1 MRVYTGRLLAG
12 IAAFAVLMVLAGCGI
27 SIPADPEGTLE
38 RVRGGIMRV
47 GVSPNEPWTELND
60 NAPPS
65 GIEVDLVEDF
75 AESIGARIEWSG
87 GGEESLMEELRRGE
101 LDLVIGGLT
110 SKSPWT
116 DKAAITKPYAEA
128 ENEAGKQEKL
138 VMAARMGENAFL
150 LALERFLLEQGV
162 QP

>member
-1 MRVYTGRLLAG
+1 MRVYTERLLAG
-12 IAAFAVLMVLAGCGI
+12 VAALAVLIVLAGCGI

-38 RVRGGIMRV
+38 RVRGGTMRV

-60 NAPPS
+60 NSPPS
-65 GIEVDLVEDF
+65 GIEVDLVEGF
-75 AESIGARIEWSG
+75 AESLGARIEWSG

-150 LALERFLLEQGV
+150 LALERFLLEQEV

>member
-1 MRVYTGRLLAG
+1 
-12 IAAFAVLMVLAGCGI
+12 MVLTGCGV

-38 RVRGGIMRV
+38 RASGGILRV

-75 AESIGARIEWSG
+75 AESIGAQIEWSG

-116 DKAAITKPYAEA
+116 DKAAITKPYTEA

-150 LALERFLLEQGV
+150 LALERFLLEQEV